1 MNLTQT
7 TALKWTFYALAAAA
21 LLFLRRLFLGSMTF
35 FGVIPFLPPV
45 ILAVMASFEL
55 PRSAVIAGIVFGA
68 LCDLVLPAPFACLY
82 TIAFTLAALLISTV
96 VSNLLQQGFARA
108 LLSTVLAFLLVD
120 LLQAFALLPRSAEDG
135 RIFTRLDRRFA
146 DAAPVRARNGALVSA
161 ARAGVSGAAR
171 HPPHL
176 PRLIFPISPKPQGKE
191 AAMDSKRFTRRLIA
205 LGAAMF
211 FCALVFVVTLFDAQI
226 VNGDD
231 YLAQS
236 IRTNAK
242 SETVKASRG
251 VITDRNGKVLVSN
264 RAVYT
269 LNFDSSLVSS
279 DELNDALLRVIDLM
293 NAQGVEI
300 KDTLPLARTSP
311 YAYDT
316 ANGSAKTLVK
326 YLVSLKWINEKNV
339 GDDGLPTTLTGSA
352 LYLKLR
358 SEYGIDETLPN
369 STVRTLIG
377 LRYSLASAKMNG
389 STTFEFASDVD
400 VSLIS
405 LIKDGN
411 YAGVQVDTSS
421 VRVYETDYAAHVL
434 GYTGSIQDW
443 DDYKDKDGYTLASTV
458 GISGVENAFED
469 YLHGSD
475 GKRLVTLNESG
486 KITGELYSVEPK
498 PGSTVALTIDIDFQ
512 AQVEEALKNT
522 VSSMT
527 KSDGIDRGA
536 AVAVVQVGTGDVL
549 ALASYPT
556 YFLSTF
562 RQDLAELSTDPLQPM
577 WNRATQGKYAPGSTL
592 KPLTAIA
599 ALESG
604 ATTVREKIYDS
615 GKWTYPGYSASYT
628 YCWKRSGHGS
638 LNVRGAIMNSCNY
651 FFAEMGYR
659 MGMDTL
665 REYYAKFG
673 LGAPTGI
680 EIGDTAGRLPSQNE
694 GENLAPWAAFG
705 QANQEYSPLQLANY
719 IATLCG
725 GGDRYATHLLKNVR
739 SSGSGALESVYDAE
753 PVETIAMSSENLSA
767 VLAGMHDLATDGA
780 VSQYFKDCIVDAAA
794 KTGTIQ
800 TGDTKNNNGAFV
812 CFAPYDDPQI
822 AVAIVIEKGGSGA
835 ALASTAVQV
844 LNAYFSNT
852 SASSAITGENTLLG

>member
-1 MNLTQT
+1 
-7 TALKWTFYALAAAA
+7 
-21 LLFLRRLFLGSMTF
+21 
-35 FGVIPFLPPV
+35 
-45 ILAVMASFEL
+45 
-55 PRSAVIAGIVFGA
+55 
-68 LCDLVLPAPFACLY
+68 
-82 TIAFTLAALLISTV
+82 
-96 VSNLLQQGFARA
+96 
-108 LLSTVLAFLLVD
+108 
-120 LLQAFALLPRSAEDG
+120 
-135 RIFTRLDRRFA
+135 
-146 DAAPVRARNGALVSA
+146 
-161 ARAGVSGAAR
+161 
-171 HPPHL
+171 
-176 PRLIFPISPKPQGKE
+176 
-191 AAMDSKRFTRRLIA
+191 MDPKRFNRRLIA
-205 LGAAMF
+205 LGAVVF
-211 FCALVFVVTLFDAQI
+211 LCALVFVVTMFDAQI
-226 VNGDD
+226 LNGDD
-231 YLAQS
+231 YLAKS

-242 SETVKASRG
+242 VETVKGTRG

-279 DELNDALLRVIDLM
+279 DELNDALLRLIDLM

-300 KDTLPLARTSP
+300 QDTLPLSQSVP
-311 YAYDT
+311 FAYDT
-316 ANGSAKTLVK
+316 TDGGAKALVK
-326 YLVSLKWINEKNV
+326 YLVSLKWMDE
-339 GDDGLPTTLTGSA
+339 DDVDESGLPASITGPS
-352 LYLKLR
+352 LYLRLR
-358 SEYGIDETLPN
+358 SEYGVDASLPAA
-369 STVRTLIG
+369 TARTLVG
-377 LRYSLASAKMNG
+377 LRYSLAVAKLNG
-389 STTFEFASDVD
+389 SSVFEFASDVD
-400 VSLIS
+400 VALIS
-405 LIKDGN
+405 IIKDGN
-411 YAGVQVDTSS
+411 YLGVQVDTSS

-443 DDYKDKDGYTLASTV
+443 DDYKDKDGYTLASIV
-458 GISGVENAFED
+458 GISGAESAFEE
-469 YLHGSD
+469 YLHGD
-475 GKRLVTLNESG
+475 AGKRLVTYDNDSG

-556 YFLSTF
+556 YSLSTF
-562 RQDLAELSTDPLQPM
+562 RSDIAALTSDTMQPM
-577 WNRATQGKYAPGSTL
+577 WNRATQGTYAPGSTL

-604 ATTVREKIYDS
+604 ATTVREKLYDS

-638 LNVRGAIMNSCNY
+638 LNVRGAITNSCNY
-651 FFAEMGYR
+651 YFAEMGYR
-659 MGMDTL
+659 MGMETL
-665 REYYAKFG
+665 RKYYADFG
-673 LGAPTGI
+673 LGSPTGI
-680 EIGDTAGRLPSQNE
+680 EIGDAAGLLPSQNE

-705 QANQEYSPLQLANY
+705 QANQLYTPIQLANY
-719 IATLCG
+719 MATLC

-739 SSGSGALESVYDAE
+739 ESGTGALEYVYDAD
-753 PVETIAMSSENLSA
+753 PVQTIEMSEENLSA

-780 VSQYFKDCIVDAAA
+780 VSSYFKDCIVDAAA

-822 AVAIVIEKGGSGA
+822 AVAIVIEKGGTGA

-844 LNAYFSNT
+844 LNAYFSNA
-852 SASSAITGENTLLG
+852 SANTTVTGENTLLG

>member
-1 MNLTQT
+1 
-7 TALKWTFYALAAAA
+7 
-21 LLFLRRLFLGSMTF
+21 
-35 FGVIPFLPPV
+35 
-45 ILAVMASFEL
+45 
-55 PRSAVIAGIVFGA
+55 
-68 LCDLVLPAPFACLY
+68 
-82 TIAFTLAALLISTV
+82 
-96 VSNLLQQGFARA
+96 
-108 LLSTVLAFLLVD
+108 
-120 LLQAFALLPRSAEDG
+120 
-135 RIFTRLDRRFA
+135 
-146 DAAPVRARNGALVSA
+146 
-161 ARAGVSGAAR
+161 
-171 HPPHL
+171 
-176 PRLIFPISPKPQGKE
+176 
-191 AAMDSKRFTRRLIA
+191 MDSKRFTRRLIA

-443 DDYKDKDGYTLASTV
+443 DDYKDKDGYTRAGTV

-536 AVAVVQVGTGDVL
+536 AVAVVQADGAMCGTSMAGPRGAV
-549 ALASYPT
+549 
-556 YFLSTF
+556 
-562 RQDLAELSTDPLQPM
+562 R
-577 WNRATQGKYAPGSTL
+577 
-592 KPLTAIA
+592 A
-599 ALESG
+599 ALWARYIRENGRKERTGVSG
-604 ATTVREKIYDS
+604 R
-615 GKWTYPGYSASYT
+615 
-628 YCWKRSGHGS
+628 
-638 LNVRGAIMNSCNY
+638 
-651 FFAEMGYR
+651 
-659 MGMDTL
+659 
-665 REYYAKFG
+665 
-673 LGAPTGI
+673 
-680 EIGDTAGRLPSQNE
+680 
-694 GENLAPWAAFG
+694 
-705 QANQEYSPLQLANY
+705 QLAQS
-719 IATLCG
+719 
-725 GGDRYATHLLKNVR
+725 LLM
-739 SSGSGALESVYDAE
+739 STAEPVYDASTKSWYSILRQGAGLANVSNAIHAE
-753 PVETIAMSSENLSA
+753 SYVLVNGQPDGKVKVEF
-767 VLAGMHDLATDGA
+767 G
-780 VSQYFKDCIVDAAA
+780 
-794 KTGTIQ
+794 
-800 TGDTKNNNGAFV
+800 
-812 CFAPYDDPQI
+812 DDPARLRGEVGPRDRQ
-822 AVAIVIEKGGSGA
+822 AHHPPPPAFACQPVARRP
-835 ALASTAVQV
+835 
-844 LNAYFSNT
+844 
-852 SASSAITGENTLLG
+852 

>member
-1 MNLTQT
+1 
-7 TALKWTFYALAAAA
+7 
-21 LLFLRRLFLGSMTF
+21 
-35 FGVIPFLPPV
+35 
-45 ILAVMASFEL
+45 
-55 PRSAVIAGIVFGA
+55 
-68 LCDLVLPAPFACLY
+68 
-82 TIAFTLAALLISTV
+82 
-96 VSNLLQQGFARA
+96 
-108 LLSTVLAFLLVD
+108 
-120 LLQAFALLPRSAEDG
+120 
-135 RIFTRLDRRFA
+135 
-146 DAAPVRARNGALVSA
+146 
-161 ARAGVSGAAR
+161 
-171 HPPHL
+171 
-176 PRLIFPISPKPQGKE
+176 
-191 AAMDSKRFTRRLIA
+191 MDPKRFNRRLIA
-205 LGAAMF
+205 LGAVVF
-211 FCALVFVVTLFDAQI
+211 LCALVFVVTMFDAQI
-226 VNGDD
+226 LNGDD
-231 YLAQS
+231 YLAKS

-242 SETVKASRG
+242 VETVKGTRG

-279 DELNDALLRVIDLM
+279 DELNDALLRLIDLM

-300 KDTLPLARTSP
+300 QDTLPLSQSVP
-311 YAYDT
+311 FAYDT
-316 ANGSAKTLVK
+316 TDGGAKALVK
-326 YLVSLKWINEKNV
+326 YLVSLKWMDE
-339 GDDGLPTTLTGSA
+339 DDVDESGLPASITGPS
-352 LYLKLR
+352 LYLRLR
-358 SEYGIDETLPN
+358 SEYGVDASLPAA
-369 STVRTLIG
+369 TARTLVG
-377 LRYSLASAKMNG
+377 LRYSLAVAKLNG
-389 STTFEFASDVD
+389 SSVFEFASDVD
-400 VSLIS
+400 VALIS
-405 LIKDGN
+405 IIKDGN
-411 YAGVQVDTSS
+411 YLGVQVDTSS

-475 GKRLVTLNESG
+475 GKRLVTFDNDSG

-556 YFLSTF
+556 YSLSTF

-673 LGAPTGI
+673 LGSPTGI

-739 SSGSGALESVYDAE
+739 SSGSGALEYVYDAE
-753 PVETIAMSSENLSA
+753 PVERVEMSSENLSA

-794 KTGTIQ
+794 KTGTVQ

>member
-1 MNLTQT
+1 
-7 TALKWTFYALAAAA
+7 
-21 LLFLRRLFLGSMTF
+21 
-35 FGVIPFLPPV
+35 
-45 ILAVMASFEL
+45 
-55 PRSAVIAGIVFGA
+55 
-68 LCDLVLPAPFACLY
+68 
-82 TIAFTLAALLISTV
+82 
-96 VSNLLQQGFARA
+96 
-108 LLSTVLAFLLVD
+108 
-120 LLQAFALLPRSAEDG
+120 
-135 RIFTRLDRRFA
+135 
-146 DAAPVRARNGALVSA
+146 
-161 ARAGVSGAAR
+161 
-171 HPPHL
+171 
-176 PRLIFPISPKPQGKE
+176 
-191 AAMDSKRFTRRLIA
+191 MDPKRFTRRLVA
-205 LGAAMF
+205 LGAAIF
-211 FCALVFVVTLFDAQI
+211 LVALVFVVTMFDAQI
-226 VNGDD
+226 IHGDD

-236 IRTNAK
+236 VRANAK
-242 SETVKASRG
+242 VETVKGTRG
-251 VITDRNGKVLVSN
+251 IITDRNGKVLVSN

-269 LNFDSSLVSS
+269 LNFDSSLVAH
-279 DELNDALLRVIDLM
+279 DELNDALLRLIDLM

-300 KDTLPLARTSP
+300 QDTIPLSQNVP
-311 YAYDT
+311 FAYDT
-316 ANGSAKTLVK
+316 TDGGAKALVK
-326 YLVSLKWINEKNV
+326 YLVSLKWMDE
-339 GDDGLPTTLTGSA
+339 DDVDENGLPAGITGPS
-352 LYLKLR
+352 LYLRLR
-358 SEYGIDETLPN
+358 SEYGVDASLPAA
-369 STVRTLIG
+369 TARTLVG
-377 LRYSLASAKMNG
+377 LRYSLAVAKLNG
-389 STTFEFASDVD
+389 SSVFEFASDVD
-400 VSLIS
+400 VALIS
-405 LIKDGN
+405 IIKDGN
-411 YAGVQVDTSS
+411 YLGAQVDTSS

-475 GKRLVTLNESG
+475 GKRLVTFDNDSG

-512 AQVEEALKNT
+512 EDVEQSLERT
-522 VSSMT
+522 VGAMT
-527 KSDGIDRGA
+527 KADGIERGA

-556 YFLSTF
+556 YSLSTF
-562 RQDLAELSTDPLQPM
+562 RENISELSNDSMRPM

-604 ATTVREKIYDS
+604 VTTVREKIYDS
-615 GKWTYPGYSASYT
+615 GKWVYPGYSASYT
-628 YCWKRSGHGS
+628 YCWKRSGHGA
-638 LNVRGAIMNSCNY
+638 LNVRGAITNSCNY
-651 FFAEMGYR
+651 YFAEMGYR

-665 REYYAKFG
+665 RKYYADFG

-739 SSGSGALESVYDAE
+739 SSGSGALEYVYDAE
-753 PVETIAMSSENLSA
+753 PVERVEMSSENLSA

-794 KTGTIQ
+794 KTGTVQ

>member
-1 MNLTQT
+1 
-7 TALKWTFYALAAAA
+7 
-21 LLFLRRLFLGSMTF
+21 
-35 FGVIPFLPPV
+35 
-45 ILAVMASFEL
+45 
-55 PRSAVIAGIVFGA
+55 
-68 LCDLVLPAPFACLY
+68 
-82 TIAFTLAALLISTV
+82 
-96 VSNLLQQGFARA
+96 
-108 LLSTVLAFLLVD
+108 
-120 LLQAFALLPRSAEDG
+120 
-135 RIFTRLDRRFA
+135 
-146 DAAPVRARNGALVSA
+146 
-161 ARAGVSGAAR
+161 
-171 HPPHL
+171 
-176 PRLIFPISPKPQGKE
+176 
-191 AAMDSKRFTRRLIA
+191 MDPKRFTRRLVA

-211 FCALVFVVTLFDAQI
+211 LVALVFVVTLFDAQI
-226 VNGDD
+226 VHGDD
-231 YLAQS
+231 YLAKS

-242 SETVKASRG
+242 VETVKGTRG

-279 DELNDALLRVIDLM
+279 DELNDALLHVIDLM
-293 NAQGVEI
+293 NTQGVEI

-326 YLVSLKWINEKNV
+326 YLVSLKWMDEKNV
-339 GDDGLPTTLTGSA
+339 DEDGLPTSITGPA
-352 LYLKLR
+352 LYLRLC
-358 SEYGIDETLPN
+358 SEYGVSEALPDD
-369 STVRTLIG
+369 TARTLVG
-377 LRYSLASAKMNG
+377 LRYALASARLNG
-389 STTFEFASDVD
+389 STVFEFASDVD
-400 VSLIS
+400 VALIS
-405 LIKDGN
+405 LIKDGS

-434 GYTGSIQDW
+434 GYTGSIEDW
-443 DDYKDKDGYTLASTV
+443 DDYKDKDGYTLASIV
-458 GISGVENAFED
+458 GKSGAESAFEE

-475 GKRLVTLNESG
+475 GKRLVTFNDSG
-486 KITGELYSVEPK
+486 KVTGELYSVEPK

-556 YFLSTF
+556 YSLSTF
-562 RQDLAELSTDPLQPM
+562 RDEIAALTSDTMQPM
-577 WNRATQGKYAPGSTL
+577 WNRATQGTYAPGSTL

-604 ATTVREKIYDS
+604 ATTVREKLYDS
-615 GKWTYPGYSASYT
+615 GKWVYPGYSASYT

-651 FFAEMGYR
+651 YFAEMGYR

-665 REYYAKFG
+665 REYYADFG
-673 LGAPTGI
+673 LGSPTGI
-680 EIGDTAGRLPSQNE
+680 EIGDAAGRLPSQNE

-705 QANQEYSPLQLANY
+705 QANQLYTPLQLANY
-719 IATLCG
+719 IATLSG
-725 GGDRYATHLLKNVR
+725 GGDRYTTHLLKNVR
-739 SSGSGALESVYDAE
+739 ESGTGALEYVYDAE
-753 PVETIAMSSENLSA
+753 PVQTIAMSEENLSA

-794 KTGTIQ
+794 KTGTVQ

-822 AVAIVIEKGGSGA
+822 AVAIVIEKGGTGA

-844 LNAYFSNT
+844 LNAYFSNAAANT
-852 SASSAITGENTLLG
+852 TVTGENTLLG

>member
-1 MNLTQT
+1 
-7 TALKWTFYALAAAA
+7 
-21 LLFLRRLFLGSMTF
+21 
-35 FGVIPFLPPV
+35 
-45 ILAVMASFEL
+45 
-55 PRSAVIAGIVFGA
+55 
-68 LCDLVLPAPFACLY
+68 
-82 TIAFTLAALLISTV
+82 
-96 VSNLLQQGFARA
+96 
-108 LLSTVLAFLLVD
+108 
-120 LLQAFALLPRSAEDG
+120 
-135 RIFTRLDRRFA
+135 
-146 DAAPVRARNGALVSA
+146 
-161 ARAGVSGAAR
+161 
-171 HPPHL
+171 
-176 PRLIFPISPKPQGKE
+176 
-191 AAMDSKRFTRRLIA
+191 MDPKRFTRRLVA

-211 FCALVFVVTLFDAQI
+211 LCALVFVVTLFDAQI

-279 DELNDALLRVIDLM
+279 DELNDALLRVIELM

-300 KDTLPLARTSP
+300 KDTLPLSKTSP

-316 ANGSAKTLVK
+316 ANGSAKMLVK

-358 SEYGIDETLPN
+358 SEYGIDETLPTG
-369 STVRTLIG
+369 TVRTLIG

-486 KITGELYSVEPK
+486 KITGELYTKEPQ
-498 PGSTVALTIDIDFQ
+498 PGGTVALTLDIDLQEDTEKSLAQTIQ
-512 AQVEEALKNT
+512 A
-522 VSSMT
+522 MT
-527 KSDGIDRGA
+527 QKDGVVRGGA
-536 AVAVVQVGTGDVL
+536 AVVVGVGSGEVL
-549 ALASYPT
+549 AMASYPT
-556 YFLSTF
+556 YNLSTF
-562 RQDLAELSTDPLQPM
+562 DQDYSKLVSDTAGTPLL
-577 WNRATQGKYAPGSTL
+577 NRAIGGAYAPGSTF
-592 KPLTAIA
+592 KPCTAVA

-604 ATTVREKIYDS
+604 IITPSSTIVDRGVYDYYKSPQPRCWIYNEYGGTHGRVNVSQAITV
-615 GKWTYPGYSASYT
+615 
-628 YCWKRSGHGS
+628 
-638 LNVRGAIMNSCNY
+638 SCNY
-651 FFAEMGYR
+651 FFYEVGR
-659 MGMDTL
+659 LTGIKTL
-665 REYYAKFG
+665 ASYAKQFG
-673 LGAPTGI
+673 LGEYTGI
-680 EIGDTAGRLPSQNE
+680 EIGGPGSAEAKGSMATPEFAEAEHLEWTDGQTLTA
-694 GENLAPWAAFG
+694 AIG
-705 QANQEYSPLQLANY
+705 QSYDLFTPLQLANY
-719 IATLCG
+719 IATLV
-725 GGDRYATHLLKNVR
+725 GDGQHYEAHLLKNVKSYDN
-739 SSGSGALESVYDAE
+739 SSVIYAYDKEPLNTVQMSDSSVR
-753 PVETIAMSSENLSA
+753 A
-767 VLAGMHDLATDGA
+767 VKEGMHNLTTGSLSYYFSKCV
-780 VSQYFKDCIVDAAA
+780 VSAGA
-794 KTGTIQ
+794 KTGTAE
-800 TGDTKNNNGAFV
+800 TGINNTNNGVFV

-822 AVAIVIEKGGSGA
+822 AVAVVIEKGGSGA
-835 ALASTAVQV
+835 ALASTAVDIV
-844 LNAYFSNT
+844 NSYFSQEEIG
-852 SASSAITGENTLLG
+852 AVIIGENTLLK

>member
-1 MNLTQT
+1 
-7 TALKWTFYALAAAA
+7 
-21 LLFLRRLFLGSMTF
+21 
-35 FGVIPFLPPV
+35 
-45 ILAVMASFEL
+45 
-55 PRSAVIAGIVFGA
+55 
-68 LCDLVLPAPFACLY
+68 
-82 TIAFTLAALLISTV
+82 
-96 VSNLLQQGFARA
+96 
-108 LLSTVLAFLLVD
+108 
-120 LLQAFALLPRSAEDG
+120 
-135 RIFTRLDRRFA
+135 
-146 DAAPVRARNGALVSA
+146 
-161 ARAGVSGAAR
+161 
-171 HPPHL
+171 
-176 PRLIFPISPKPQGKE
+176 
-191 AAMDSKRFTRRLIA
+191 MDPKRFNRRLIA
-205 LGAAMF
+205 LGGVVF
-211 FCALVFVVTLFDAQI
+211 LCALVFVVTMFDAQI
-226 VNGDD
+226 LNGDD
-231 YLAQS
+231 YLAKS

-242 SETVKASRG
+242 VETVKGTRG
-251 VITDRNGKVLVSN
+251 IITDRNGKVLVSN

-269 LNFDSSLVSS
+269 LNFDTSLVSS
-279 DELNDALLRVIDLM
+279 DELNDALLRLIDLM

-300 KDTLPLARTSP
+300 QDTLPLSQSVP
-311 YAYDT
+311 FAYDT
-316 ANGSAKTLVK
+316 TDGGAKALVK
-326 YLVSLKWINEKNV
+326 YLVSLKWMDE
-339 GDDGLPTTLTGSA
+339 DDVDESGLPASITGPS
-352 LYLKLR
+352 LYLRLR
-358 SEYGIDETLPN
+358 SEYGVDASLPAA
-369 STVRTLIG
+369 TARTLVG
-377 LRYSLASAKMNG
+377 LRYSLAVAKLNG
-389 STTFEFASDVD
+389 SSVFEFASDVD
-400 VSLIS
+400 VALIS
-405 LIKDGN
+405 IIKDGN
-411 YAGVQVDTSS
+411 YLGVQVDTSS

-475 GKRLVTLNESG
+475 GKRLVTFDNDSG

-556 YFLSTF
+556 YSLSTF
-562 RQDLAELSTDPLQPM
+562 RSDIAALTSDTMQPM
-577 WNRATQGKYAPGSTL
+577 WNRATQGTYAPGSTL

-604 ATTVREKIYDS
+604 ATTVREKLYDS

-638 LNVRGAIMNSCNY
+638 LNVRGAITNSCNY
-651 FFAEMGYR
+651 YFAEMGYR
-659 MGMDTL
+659 MGMETL
-665 REYYAKFG
+665 RKYYADFG
-673 LGAPTGI
+673 LGSPTGI
-680 EIGDTAGRLPSQNE
+680 EIGDAAGLLPSQNE

-705 QANQEYSPLQLANY
+705 QANQLYTPIQLANY
-719 IATLCG
+719 MATLCG

-739 SSGSGALESVYDAE
+739 ESGTGALEYVYDAD
-753 PVETIAMSSENLSA
+753 PVQTIEMSEENLSA

-780 VSQYFKDCIVDAAA
+780 VSSYFKDCIVDAAA

-822 AVAIVIEKGGSGA
+822 AVAIVIEKGGTGA

-844 LNAYFSNT
+844 LNAYFSNA
-852 SASSAITGENTLLG
+852 SANTTVTGENTLLG

>member
-1 MNLTQT
+1 
-7 TALKWTFYALAAAA
+7 
-21 LLFLRRLFLGSMTF
+21 
-35 FGVIPFLPPV
+35 
-45 ILAVMASFEL
+45 
-55 PRSAVIAGIVFGA
+55 
-68 LCDLVLPAPFACLY
+68 
-82 TIAFTLAALLISTV
+82 
-96 VSNLLQQGFARA
+96 
-108 LLSTVLAFLLVD
+108 
-120 LLQAFALLPRSAEDG
+120 
-135 RIFTRLDRRFA
+135 
-146 DAAPVRARNGALVSA
+146 
-161 ARAGVSGAAR
+161 
-171 HPPHL
+171 
-176 PRLIFPISPKPQGKE
+176 
-191 AAMDSKRFTRRLIA
+191 MDPKRFTRRLVA

-211 FCALVFVVTLFDAQI
+211 LVALVFVVTMFGAQI
-226 VNGDD
+226 IHGDD

-236 IRTNAK
+236 VRANAK
-242 SETVKASRG
+242 VETVKGTRG
-251 VITDRNGKVLVSN
+251 IITDRNGKVLVSN

-358 SEYGIDETLPN
+358 SEYGIDEALPN

-443 DDYKDKDGYTLASTV
+443 DDYKDKPGYTLASIV
-458 GISGVENAFED
+458 GISGAESAFEE
-469 YLHGSD
+469 YLHGD
-475 GKRLVTLNESG
+475 AGKRLVTYDNDSG

-512 AQVEEALKNT
+512 EDVEQSLERT
-522 VSSMT
+522 VGAMT
-527 KSDGIDRGA
+527 KADGIERGA

-556 YFLSTF
+556 YSLATF
-562 RQDLAELSTDPLQPM
+562 RQDIAALSSDSVRRPL
-577 WNRATQGKYAPGSTL
+577 WNRATQASYAPGSTL

-604 ATTVREKIYDS
+604 ATTVREKLYDS
-615 GKWTYPGYSASYT
+615 GKWVYPGYSASYT
-628 YCWKRSGHGS
+628 YCWKRSGHGA
-638 LNVRGAIMNSCNY
+638 LNVRGAISNSCNY
-651 FFAEMGYR
+651 YFAEMGYR

-665 REYYAKFG
+665 REYYADFG
-673 LGAPTGI
+673 LGSRTGI
-680 EIGDTAGRLPSQNE
+680 EIGDAAGRLPSQKE

-705 QANQEYSPLQLANY
+705 QANQEYTPLQLANY

-739 SSGSGALESVYDAE
+739 ESGSGMLEYVYDAS
-753 PVETIAMSSENLSA
+753 PVQTIEMQSENLAA
-767 VLAGMHDLATDGA
+767 VLAGMHDLAAEGA
-780 VSQYFKDCIVDAAA
+780 VSSYFKECIVDAAA

-822 AVAIVIEKGGSGA
+822 AVAIVIEKGGTGA
-835 ALASTAVQV
+835 ALASTAVEI
-844 LNAYFSNT
+844 LNAYFSNAAGST
-852 SASSAITGENTLLG
+852 AVTGENTLLG

>member
-1 MNLTQT
+1 M
-7 TALKWTFYALAAAA
+7 
-21 LLFLRRLFLGSMTF
+21 
-35 FGVIPFLPPV
+35 
-45 ILAVMASFEL
+45 
-55 PRSAVIAGIVFGA
+55 
-68 LCDLVLPAPFACLY
+68 
-82 TIAFTLAALLISTV
+82 
-96 VSNLLQQGFARA
+96 
-108 LLSTVLAFLLVD
+108 
-120 LLQAFALLPRSAEDG
+120 
-135 RIFTRLDRRFA
+135 
-146 DAAPVRARNGALVSA
+146 
-161 ARAGVSGAAR
+161 
-171 HPPHL
+171 
-176 PRLIFPISPKPQGKE
+176 
-191 AAMDSKRFTRRLIA
+191 
-205 LGAAMF
+205 
-211 FCALVFVVTLFDAQI
+211 
-226 VNGDD
+226 
-231 YLAQS
+231 
-236 IRTNAK
+236 
-242 SETVKASRG
+242 
-251 VITDRNGKVLVSN
+251 SN

-279 DELNDALLRVIDLM
+279 DELNDALLRVIGLM

-300 KDTLPLARTSP
+300 KDALPLARTSP

-556 YFLSTF
+556 YSLSTF

>member
-1 MNLTQT
+1 
-7 TALKWTFYALAAAA
+7 
-21 LLFLRRLFLGSMTF
+21 
-35 FGVIPFLPPV
+35 
-45 ILAVMASFEL
+45 
-55 PRSAVIAGIVFGA
+55 
-68 LCDLVLPAPFACLY
+68 
-82 TIAFTLAALLISTV
+82 
-96 VSNLLQQGFARA
+96 
-108 LLSTVLAFLLVD
+108 
-120 LLQAFALLPRSAEDG
+120 
-135 RIFTRLDRRFA
+135 
-146 DAAPVRARNGALVSA
+146 
-161 ARAGVSGAAR
+161 
-171 HPPHL
+171 
-176 PRLIFPISPKPQGKE
+176 
-191 AAMDSKRFTRRLIA
+191 MDSKRFTRRLVA

-211 FCALVFVVTLFDAQI
+211 LCALVFVVTLFDAQI

-339 GDDGLPTTLTGSA
+339 GDNGLPTTLTGSA

-358 SEYGIDETLPN
+358 SEYGIDETLPTG
-369 STVRTLIG
+369 TVRTLIG

-527 KSDGIDRGA
+527 KSDGIERGA

-549 ALASYPT
+549 ALQMP
-556 YFLSTF
+556 
-562 RQDLAELSTDPLQPM
+562 LADFNVGII
-577 WNRATQGKYAPGSTL
+577 NRENIAKMKDGVVIINTSRGTNVDEAAL
-592 KPLTAIA
+592 LA

-604 ATTVREKIYDS
+604 KVRAAGLDVYADEPATNKAL
-615 GKWTYPGYSASYT
+615 YSHPMVSCTPHIGAAT
-628 YCWKRSGHGS
+628 NEAQKRI
-638 LNVRGAIMNSCNY
+638 GA
-651 FFAEMGYR
+651 E
-659 MGMDTL
+659 
-665 REYYAKFG
+665 
-673 LGAPTGI
+673 
-680 EIGDTAGRLPSQNE
+680 
-694 GENLAPWAAFG
+694 
-705 QANQEYSPLQLANY
+705 
-719 IATLCG
+719 
-725 GGDRYATHLLKNVR
+725 
-739 SSGSGALESVYDAE
+739 
-753 PVETIAMSSENLSA
+753 
-767 VLAGMHDLATDGA
+767 
-780 VSQYFKDCIVDAAA
+780 IVDIIKAM
-794 KTGTIQ
+794 
-800 TGDTKNNNGAFV
+800 
-812 CFAPYDDPQI
+812 
-822 AVAIVIEKGGSGA
+822 
-835 ALASTAVQV
+835 
-844 LNAYFSNT
+844 
-852 SASSAITGENTLLG
+852 

>member
-1 MNLTQT
+1 
-7 TALKWTFYALAAAA
+7 
-21 LLFLRRLFLGSMTF
+21 
-35 FGVIPFLPPV
+35 
-45 ILAVMASFEL
+45 
-55 PRSAVIAGIVFGA
+55 
-68 LCDLVLPAPFACLY
+68 
-82 TIAFTLAALLISTV
+82 
-96 VSNLLQQGFARA
+96 
-108 LLSTVLAFLLVD
+108 
-120 LLQAFALLPRSAEDG
+120 
-135 RIFTRLDRRFA
+135 
-146 DAAPVRARNGALVSA
+146 
-161 ARAGVSGAAR
+161 
-171 HPPHL
+171 
-176 PRLIFPISPKPQGKE
+176 
-191 AAMDSKRFTRRLIA
+191 MDSKRFTRRLIA

-211 FCALVFVVTLFDAQI
+211 LCALVFVITLFDAQI

-231 YLAQS
+231 YLAKS
-236 IRTNAK
+236 VRANAK
-242 SETVKASRG
+242 VETVKGTRG
-251 VITDRNGKVLVSN
+251 ILTDRNGKVLVSN

-279 DELNDALLRVIDLM
+279 DELNDALLHVIDLM

-358 SEYGIDETLPN
+358 SEYGIDKALPTG
-369 STVRTLIG
+369 TVRTLIG

-443 DDYKDKDGYTLASTV
+443 DDYKDKDGYTLASIV
-458 GISGVENAFED
+458 GISGAESAFEE
-469 YLHGSD
+469 YLHGD
-475 GKRLVTLNESG
+475 AGKRLVTFDNDSG
-486 KITGELYSVEPK
+486 KITSELYSVEPK
-498 PGSTVALTIDIDFQ
+498 PGSTVALTIDVDFQ

-527 KSDGIDRGA
+527 KADGIDRGA

-556 YFLSTF
+556 YSLSTF

-604 ATTVREKIYDS
+604 ATTVREKLYDS

-651 FFAEMGYR
+651 YFAEMGYR

-665 REYYAKFG
+665 RKYYADFG
-673 LGAPTGI
+673 LGSPTGI
-680 EIGDTAGRLPSQNE
+680 EIGDAAGLLPSQGA

-705 QANQEYSPLQLANY
+705 QANQLYTPLQLANY
-719 IATLCG
+719 IATLSG
-725 GGDRYATHLLKNVR
+725 GGERYATHLLKNVR
-739 SSGSGALESVYDAE
+739 ESGSGALEYVYAAD
-753 PVETIAMSSENLSA
+753 PVQTIEMSSENLSA

-780 VSQYFKDCIVDAAA
+780 VAPYFKDCIVDAAA

-844 LNAYFSNT
+844 LNAYFSNA
-852 SASSAITGENTLLG
+852 SASSTVTGENTLLG